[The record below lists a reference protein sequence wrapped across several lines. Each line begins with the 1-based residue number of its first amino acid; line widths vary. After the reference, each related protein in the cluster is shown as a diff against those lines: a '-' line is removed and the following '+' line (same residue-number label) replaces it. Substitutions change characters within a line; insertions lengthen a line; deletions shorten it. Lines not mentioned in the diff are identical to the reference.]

1 MGIWEGEGKGEREES
16 GQEENGEGGP
26 VLKFD
31 IRKGLW
37 REGLPDISFANFQ
50 KYCRCELAYFC

>member
-31 IRKGLW
+31 IGKGW
-37 REGLPDISFANFQ
+37 YGGGEG
-50 KYCRCELAYFC
+50 C